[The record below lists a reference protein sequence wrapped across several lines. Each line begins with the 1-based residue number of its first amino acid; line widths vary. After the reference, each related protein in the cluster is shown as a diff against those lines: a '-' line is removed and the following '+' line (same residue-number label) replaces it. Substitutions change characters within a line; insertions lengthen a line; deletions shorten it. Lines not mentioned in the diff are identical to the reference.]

1 MKTYIMQFLNR
12 IFLQMWDRMAEISFK
27 HLKQN
32 DLIHVSGQLGFYT
45 KADDN
50 GQRRPY
56 HTVHNAKLFSQLCS
70 ILHSPNGN

>member
-1 MKTYIMQFLNR
+1 
-12 IFLQMWDRMAEISFK
+12 MWDRMAEISFK

-32 DLIHVSGQLGFYT
+32 DLIHVSGHLGFYT

-50 GQRRPY
+50 GQLRPY
-56 HTVHNAKLFSQLCS
+56 HKVHNAKLFSQLCS